1 MKEFRIYIFI
11 LFLGAG
17 RVLFAQEQ
25 TYNLTLKDAVNY
37 AVQNN
42 KILLNAGENVASA
55 KEKIRE
61 ARAKGLPQVD
71 AGIDYLTYFNYQ
83 ISFGMGDYNILIE
96 QNDQMSGKVQV
107 SQLIFNGQYWA
118 GLQTA
123 KIAKTLADQ
132 SYVKSELD
140 VKENVTNSYFM
151 ILILEQNLRIIKE
164 NIANLE
170 SVLTHTSNMFK
181 SGIAEETDVD
191 QLKVT
196 LSQLKNSQK
205 TVERTIQLNYNML
218 RFQLGVAPDAGIALT
233 DNIDQ
238 LIGIVK
244 PETAII
250 NDFDIT
256 GNINYKL
263 TESQVELSRKQI
275 GMQSWAYAPT
285 IAGYYNYTEKF
296 MTTNFDVTPNHMA
309 GFTVSVP
316 IFSSGS
322 RRSKVSQARIDN
334 SIALRNQV
342 IVKEQLET
350 QERQL
355 IYNYQNALEN
365 FNTQKEN
372 VNTAL
377 RVYKNIENKYKQG
390 LVSSLDLTQ
399 ANSNYLSAE
408 NNYLSS
414 ISTLLQAQTSLDK
427 LYDRL

>member
-1 MKEFRIYIFI
+1 MKELKIFVFV
-11 LFLGAG
+11 LFLGTCS
-17 RVLFAQEQ
+17 VLFAQEQ
-25 TYNLTLKDAVNY
+25 SYKLTLRDAVDY

-42 KILLNAGENVASA
+42 KILLNAEENVSSA
-55 KEKIRE
+55 KEKVRE
-61 ARAKGLPQVD
+61 TLAQGLPQVD
-71 AGIDYLTYFNYQ
+71 AGIDYLTYFNYKM
-83 ISFGMGDYNILIE
+83 SFGMGDYKVFIE
-96 QNDQMSGKVQV
+96 LNDQMSGKIQV

-151 ILILEQNLRIIKE
+151 ILILEQNLQIIKE
-164 NIANLE
+164 NTANLE
-170 SVLTHTSNMFK
+170 SVLAHTTNMFK

-218 RFQLGVAPDAGIALT
+218 RFQLGVAPDAEITLT
-233 DNIDQ
+233 ENIDQ
-238 LIGIVK
+238 LIGTVT

-250 NDFDIT
+250 SDFDIT
-256 GNINYKL
+256 ANINYKL

-296 MTTNFDVTPNHMA
+296 MTTNFDMTPNHMA
-309 GFTVSVP
+309 GLTVSVP
-316 IFSSGS
+316 IFSSGL
-322 RRSKVSQARIDN
+322 RRSKVSQAKIDN
-334 SIALRNQV
+334 NIALRNQE

-355 IYNYQNALEN
+355 VYNYQNALEN

-372 VNTAL
+372 VNTAI
-377 RVYKNIENKYKQG
+377 RVYKSIENKYKQG
-390 LVSSLDLTQ
+390 LMSSLDLTQ

>member
-1 MKEFRIYIFI
+1 MKALRMFISI

-17 RVLFAQEQ
+17 SLLFAQGQ
-25 TYNLTLKDAVNY
+25 PYKLTLRDAVDY

-42 KILLNAGENVASA
+42 KILLNAGENIASA
-55 KEKIRE
+55 KEKVRE
-61 ARAKGLPQVD
+61 TLAQGLPQVD

-83 ISFGMGDYNILIE
+83 MSLGMGDYKILIE
-96 QNDQMSGKVQV
+96 LNDQMSGKIQV

-205 TVERTIQLNYNML
+205 TVERTIQMNYNML
-218 RFQLGVAPDAGIALT
+218 RFQLGVAPDAEITLT
-233 DNIDQ
+233 ENIDQ
-238 LIGIVK
+238 LIGIVE

-256 GNINYKL
+256 GNINYML

-296 MTTNFDVTPNHMA
+296 MTTNFDMTPNHMA
-309 GFTVSVP
+309 GLTVSIP

-322 RRSKVSQARIDN
+322 RRSKVSQAKIDN
-334 SIALRNQV
+334 NIALRNQE

-365 FNTQKEN
+365 FSTQKEN
-372 VNTAL
+372 VSTAI

-414 ISTLLQAQTSLDK
+414 VSTLLQAQTSLDK